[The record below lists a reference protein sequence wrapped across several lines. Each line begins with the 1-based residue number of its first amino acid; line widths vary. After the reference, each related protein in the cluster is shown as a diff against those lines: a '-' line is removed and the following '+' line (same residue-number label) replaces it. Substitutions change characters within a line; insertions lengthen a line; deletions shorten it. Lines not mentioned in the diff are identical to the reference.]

1 MRYFPGF
8 DNGATVPVPDQFF
21 REVMP
26 HITDR
31 AELVLTLY
39 VFWLSHHAG
48 PDAPFFR
55 RRDLE
60 ADGRLM
66 AALADAERTPE
77 EALDEA
83 LTRAVARGTLLH
95 LRAQATAE
103 SDEEDWYCLNTP
115 QNRERV
121 RALADG
127 YREHLGSWAMSL
139 RQDLPRLRPVRPN
152 IFTLYEQT
160 IGVLNALIAEEL
172 REAEQEYPA
181 EWIEE
186 AFRIAA
192 ARNVRNWRYVRAI
205 LERWAREGRDEED
218 RRGRE
223 QDPKRYISGPYGHLI
238 QH

>member
-8 DNGATVPVPDQFF
+8 DDHHTVPVPEQFF

-31 AELVLTLY
+31 AELILVLY

-48 PDAPFFR
+48 PDAPFFC
-55 RRDLE
+55 RRDLA
-60 ADGRLM
+60 ADARLM
-66 AALADAERTPE
+66 AALQDAERSPE
-77 EALDEA
+77 EALDDA
-83 LTRAVARGTLLH
+83 LTQAVARGVLLH
-95 LRAQATAE
+95 LQAQATADSE
-103 SDEEDWYCLNTP
+103 EEDWYCLNTAA
-115 QNRERV
+115 NRERV

-127 YREHLGSWAMSL
+127 YREHVGGWAMAM
-139 RQDLPRLRPVRPN
+139 RQDLPQLRPARPN
-152 IFTLYEQT
+152 IFVLYEQT
-160 IGVLNALIAEEL
+160 IGMLNPLIADEL
-172 REAEQEYPA
+172 REAEKTYPA

-192 ARNVRNWRYVRAI
+192 ERNVRNWRYVRAI

-218 RRGRE
+218 RRGGE
-223 QDPKRYISGPYGHLI
+223 QDPRRYISGPYGHLI